1 MGYDADITAIHS
13 TFGVQ
18 DINGRFVSVN
28 ERSTGTWFDSNI

>member
-1 MGYDADITAIHS
+1 MGYDADITANHS

-18 DINGRFVSVN
+18 DIHGRFVLVN